1 MTWQSMVFK
10 VTRCYALQ
18 YNHRRRVDSTPYWPP
33 STGTVPITV
42 PGLASRASG
51 GAIAGSNCLFVPS
64 HGPSPPVPPPP
75 LLYRVTLL
83 ISTIEGVGEKVI
95 RKVQKKVQ

>member
-10 VTRCYALQ
+10 VTRCYALP
-18 YNHRRRVDSTPYWPP
+18 YNYRRRVDSTPYWPP
-33 STGTVPITV
+33 STGTLPITV

-64 HGPSPPVPPPP
+64 HGPSPPVP
-75 LLYRVTLL
+75 
-83 ISTIEGVGEKVI
+83 SSSSSASKVLSLKS
-95 RKVQKKVQ
+95 RGKVLKKA